1 MKPSG
6 GVLAAE
12 WGGNVGMGGMLMRIQ
27 EIPSEDRPRERL
39 RACGAEVLS
48 VRELVAIV
56 LGSGN
61 RGRGA
66 IDLADEL
73 VSSLGS
79 IRDLAGASIEKI
91 SRIRGVGFAG
101 ACRVKAAVELGRRVV
116 KSARGELKAVRCP
129 EDAAGLVMEDMR
141 KLDREHFRV
150 ILLDSKNSVISV
162 ETVSIGTV
170 NASLVHP
177 REVLKPAL
185 EKSAT
190 CIILVHNHP
199 TGNVSPSRED
209 ILLTRRFEKCGRIIG
224 IEVVDHIIIGDGR
237 YTSMKEGGYL

>member
-1 MKPSG
+1 MTHSNG
-6 GVLAAE
+6 ILTAAV
-12 WGGNVGMGGMLMRIQ
+12 VGDSEMGGLLMRME
-27 EIPSEDRPRERL
+27 EIPVEDRPRERL
-39 RACGAEVLS
+39 RACGPEVLS
-48 VRELVAIV
+48 LRELLAVV

-66 IDLADEL
+66 MDLADDL

-79 IRDLAGASIEKI
+79 VRDLAGASIEKI
-91 SRIRGVGFAG
+91 SRVRGVGLAG

-116 KSARGELKAVRCP
+116 KSARGDLKAVRCP
-129 EDAAGLVMEDMR
+129 ADAAGLVMEDM
-141 KLDREHFRV
+141 KNLDREHFRV

-190 CIILVHNHP
+190 CMILVHNHP

-209 ILLTRRFEKCGRIIG
+209 ILLTRRFEKCGRILG

>member
-1 MKPSG
+1 
-6 GVLAAE
+6 
-12 WGGNVGMGGMLMRIQ
+12 MRIE
-27 EIPSEDRPRERL
+27 EIPVEDRPRERL
-39 RACGAEVLS
+39 RTCGAEVLS

-61 RGRGA
+61 RERGA
-66 IDLADEL
+66 MDLAADV

-79 IRDLAGASIEKI
+79 VRDLAGASIEKL
-91 SRIRGVGFAG
+91 STIRGVGFAG

-116 KSARGELKAVRCP
+116 KSARGEIRSVRSP
-129 EDAAGLVMEDMR
+129 ADAAGLVMEDM
-141 KLDREHFRV
+141 KNLDREHFRV
-150 ILLDSKNSVISV
+150 ILLDSKNSVISI

-190 CIILVHNHP
+190 CMILVHNHP
-199 TGNVSPSRED
+199 TGSVSPSRED
-209 ILLTRRFEKCGRIIG
+209 ILLTRRFDKCGRILG

>member
-1 MKPSG
+1 
-6 GVLAAE
+6 
-12 WGGNVGMGGMLMRIQ
+12 MGGWMMRIE
-27 EIPSEDRPRERL
+27 EIPVEDRPRERL
-39 RACGAEVLS
+39 RACGVGVLS
-48 VRELVAIV
+48 VRELVAIL

-61 RGRGA
+61 RERGA
-66 IDLADEL
+66 IELAGDL
-73 VSSLGS
+73 VSSLQS
-79 IRDLAGASIEKI
+79 VRDLAGVSVEKL
-91 SRIRGVGFAG
+91 SRVRGVGFAG

-116 KSARGELKAVRCP
+116 KSARGELKIVRSP
-129 EDAAGLVMEDMR
+129 ADAAGLVMEDM
-141 KLDREHFRV
+141 KHLDREHFRV

-190 CIILVHNHP
+190 CMILVHNHP

-209 ILLTRRFEKCGRIIG
+209 ILLTRRFEKCGRILG
-224 IEVVDHIIIGDGR
+224 IEVVDHIIIGDGT
-237 YTSMKEGGYL
+237 YTSMKEGGYV

>member
-1 MKPSG
+1 VEHTG
-6 GVLAAE
+6 GILAARV
-12 WGGNVGMGGMLMRIQ
+12 GVHIGMGGLLMRIG
-27 EIPSEDRPRERL
+27 EIPAEDRPRERL
-39 RACGAEVLS
+39 QACGAEVLS

-66 IDLADEL
+66 MDLADDL
-73 VSSLGS
+73 VSSLES
-79 IRDLAGASIEKI
+79 VRDLAGASVEKI
-91 SRIRGVGFAG
+91 SRVRGVGFAR
-101 ACRVKAAVELGRRVV
+101 ACRLKAAVELGRRVV
-116 KSARGELKAVRCP
+116 KSTRGDLKTVRCP
-129 EDAAGLVMEDMR
+129 GDAAGLVMEDM
-141 KLDREHFRV
+141 KNLDREHFRV
-150 ILLDSKNSVISV
+150 ILLDSKNSVIGI

-190 CIILVHNHP
+190 CMILVHNHP

-209 ILLTRRFEKCGRIIG
+209 ILLTRRFEKCGRIVG